1 MSRCALAYTFSNPLT
16 MIERLRAFWN
26 SRAVYPFIA
35 VVSALV
41 VFVVGPWLAN
51 RPRPAP
57 PLNLEI
63 VHSNTVGPDRFDLAA
78 VRGKV
83 VLLDFWATWCGPC
96 ARLSPTLQRLSQ
108 RYESRGLVVVGV
120 NVDEDGPALVPAFQR
135 RFGLTYTQTAAQ
147 PATQRAWDVRY
158 LPTTVLID
166 RTGMIRR
173 VASGDET
180 EDSLASEI
188 EKYL

>member
-1 MSRCALAYTFSNPLT
+1 MLD
-16 MIERLRAFWN
+16 RLHAFWN

-35 VVSALV
+35 VVSALA
-41 VFVVGPWLAN
+41 VFVVGPWIAN

-57 PLNLEI
+57 ALNLPI
-63 VHSNTVGPDRFDLAA
+63 VHESTVGPDRVDLAA
-78 VRGKV
+78 LRGKV

-108 RYESRGLVVVGV
+108 RYESRGLVVIGV
-120 NVDEDGPALVPAFQR
+120 NVDEDGPGLVPAFQR
-135 RFGLTYTQTAAQ
+135 RYGLSYTQVAGQGPVQAA
-147 PATQRAWDVRY
+147 WEVRY
-158 LPTTVLID
+158 LPTTVVID
-166 RTGMIRR
+166 RAGMIRR

-180 EDSLASEI
+180 EASLAHEI